1 MPVPSSSSLHKM
13 SCPYFPRSNGLAE
26 NAVKVV
32 KRLLGKAADRGEDK
46 YLALLAYR
54 SSPLETGKSPAEL
67 LFGRKLRTRLPYRS
81 ETFTRK
87 SAPHDRGKSL
97 TVLKPNDT
105 VRVKN
110 ARGRRW
116 PERARVVGLRG
127 PRSYDVEAE
136 DGRIMRRNR
145 QHLMATREAFKSYR
159 DEPAPQPLRDETQP
173 TAMAAP
179 ATATETNDVDETND
193 VGATTEQTSPAK
205 TPTAPRRSE
214 RVRTAPVRLGL

>member
-1 MPVPSSSSLHKM
+1 MLS
-13 SCPYFPRSNGLAE
+13 PYYPRSNGLAE

-46 YLALLAYR
+46 YLAFLAYR
-54 SSPLETGKSPAEL
+54 YSPLETGKSPAEL
-67 LFGRKLRTRLPYRS
+67 LLGRKLRTRVPYRS

-97 TVLKPNDT
+97 NVLKPNDT

-116 PERARVVGLRG
+116 PVRARVLGLRG
-127 PRSYDVEAE
+127 PRSYDVEGE

-145 QHLMATREAFKSYR
+145 QHLTATREEFKSYR
-159 DEPAPQPLRDETQP
+159 DEPATQPLRDETQ
-173 TAMAAP
+173 
-179 ATATETNDVDETND
+179 E
-193 VGATTEQTSPAK
+193 
-205 TPTAPRRSE
+205 
-214 RVRTAPVRLGL
+214 